1 MYIFNMRSTLAKL
14 ALVGVA
20 ATVAC
25 LYMTSSSTL
34 KNGTSLQALDKAFT
48 TYLAKY
54 GKSYGTKEEYEY
66 RRELFEQNLMFIAD
80 QNAQNDGDYR
90 IGLNKFSDM
99 NEYEL

>member
-1 MYIFNMRSTLAKL
+1 M
-14 ALVGVA
+14 
-20 ATVAC
+20 
-25 LYMTSSSTL
+25 
-34 KNGTSLQALDKAFT
+34 SLQALDKAFT
-48 TYLAKY
+48 TFIAKY